1 MRAPNEVRPEE
12 LPEAHDAA
20 HLLISERSRSDRP
33 PIADELRGK
42 ARVS

>member
-12 LPEAHDAA
+12 LRDAHDAA
-20 HLLISERSRSDRP
+20 HMLISERSHSDRP
-33 PIADELRGK
+33 RIADELRDK